1 MSTAAKSQLF
11 TELPLLS
18 LAEEP
23 ASAIAGLRRF
33 KRVATAVEMAL
44 DCLTVALV
52 AAGAWFGY
60 DGWILGKQG
69 QYAADRV
76 WLAGFGFSILFV
88 LMLDCDGAYRPGN
101 SLLRVRETERVLRV
115 SLASFGLALPAAWRA
130 EGMISANA
138 YLLALAVLPPLLIL
152 QKQGY
157 YGVIRWLHARGR
169 GVHRVAVYGA
179 GFFGRRIFSAL
190 ARSPKLGLLPVAL
203 VDDNPRLLGQN
214 MYELGYQ
221 RRGQLRVVAG
231 PLSAA
236 WMERQQADVAVIA
249 IPKIRPEKLAAIIR
263 DLAPAG
269 IQILFA
275 PPYSEQAEY
284 FDLDGLMLAAYNHRL
299 GNGQGRACK
308 RIFDLLAAGACLLL
322 ALPLGLLLAAVVRL
336 DSPGP
341 VLFSQQRVGYLGRRF
356 RLYKFRT
363 LRADSPAYANSP
375 DSPAD
380 WRITRVGR
388 WLRRTSLDELP
399 QLWNVLRGEMSLVGP
414 RPEMPF
420 IVERYTARQR
430 QRLAAVPGITGLWQL
445 SADRRYRIHENLQD
459 DLYYIRN
466 HNFFMDLAILLHTLV
481 YAMRGI

>member
-1 MSTAAKSQLF
+1 MSTAVKSQLYA
-11 TELPLLS
+11 ELPLRV

-23 ASAIAGLRRF
+23 ASAVAGLRRF
-33 KRVATAVEMAL
+33 ERVATAVEMAL
-44 DCLTVALV
+44 DCLTVALI
-52 AAGAWFGY
+52 AAGFWFAY
-60 DGWILGKQG
+60 EGWMLGKHD
-69 QYAADRV
+69 QYGADRV
-76 WLAGFGFSILFV
+76 WLAGVGFSILFV

-115 SLASFGLALPAAWRA
+115 SLASFTLALPAAWRA
-130 EGMISANA
+130 EGMISAA
-138 YLLALAVLPPLLIL
+138 GYALAFATLPPLMIL

-157 YGVIRWLHARGR
+157 YGIVRWLHARGR

-179 GFFGRRIFSAL
+179 GFYGRRIFSAL

-203 VDDNPRLLGQN
+203 LDDNPRLVGQEI
-214 MYELGYQ
+214 YELGYQ
-221 RRGQLRVVAG
+221 RRRALRVVAG
-231 PLSAA
+231 PLSAS

-249 IPKIRPEKLAAIIR
+249 IPKIQPEKLAAIIR
-263 DLAPAG
+263 ELAPAG
-269 IQILFA
+269 IRILFA
-275 PPYSEQAEY
+275 PPYSQQAEY
-284 FDLDGLMLAAYNHRL
+284 LDLDGLMLAAYNQGL

-308 RIFDLLAAGACLLL
+308 RIFDLLAAGAGLLL
-322 ALPLGLLLAAVVRL
+322 ALPLGLLLAAAVRL

-341 VLFSQQRVGYLGRRF
+341 ALFWQQRVGYLGRRF

-363 LRADSPAYANSP
+363 LRVDSPAYAHSP
-375 DSPAD
+375 DSAAD

-399 QLWNVLRGEMSLVGP
+399 QLWNVLKGEMSLVGP

-420 IVERYTARQR
+420 IVERYTTRQR

-445 SADRRYRIHENLQD
+445 SADRRYRIHENLQY